1 MNDGGIKNFGC
12 RFDAGIR
19 QPALVELQ
27 RWHNV
32 DSSLLA
38 QAAGFDDADVVRQ
51 IWMGHHGRFTVIA
64 VTKVLEALSELVGV
78 DYTLDSVYVQFR
90 KEDAQL

>member
-1 MNDGGIKNFGC
+1 MEVKNFGC
-12 RFDAGIR
+12 RPDVGTR

-32 DSSLLA
+32 ESSLLA
-38 QAAGFDDADVVRQ
+38 QAAGFDNADVVRQ
-51 IWMGHHGRFTVIA
+51 IWLGRRGRFTVDV

-78 DYTLDSVYVQFR
+78 TYTLDNVYVQFR
-90 KEDAQL
+90 QEGDDQGEI